1 MKYIL
6 DYYKQV
12 AAILD
17 ELSKQTE
24 DYKKAGQMIA
34 DAVKNKKLIHIVGTE
49 MHSSIAAEEIFFRAG
64 SLANINPL
72 YDPTFSVTHSA
83 ARSLYLKEADFCGQF
98 LFEYYRNIQKG
109 DLILIIDTDGIGK
122 ACKEVVEKS
131 KEMELS
137 VIVVTSRNFSEV
149 VNDNCPY
156 RNSEKINLC
165 NMDGIDLV
173 IDSKIP
179 AFDTIIRFEE
189 LNINSGWVSTIAN
202 SFILNAIIL
211 AAIET
216 IEKENIEADIWDNF
230 YEANGLQKNEA
241 LIDKYIEKVK
251 HI

>member
-83 ARSLYLKEADFCGQF
+83 ARSLYLKEADSCGQF

-109 DLILIIDTDGIGK
+109 DLIIIIDTDGIGK

-173 IDSKIP
+173 IDSKVP
-179 AFDTIIRFEE
+179 ACDTIIRFEE